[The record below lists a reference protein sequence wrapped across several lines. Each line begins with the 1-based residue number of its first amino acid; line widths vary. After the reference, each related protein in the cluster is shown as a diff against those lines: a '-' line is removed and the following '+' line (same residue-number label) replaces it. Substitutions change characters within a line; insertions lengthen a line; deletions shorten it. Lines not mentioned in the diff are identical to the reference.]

1 MTCTAAEK
9 GGSAYAGRNHPGRGL
24 PLGGGGQDDRKL
36 APKGHD
42 ELGPF
47 PPTMRKNQERA
58 APEKMTVLVVK
69 LESESFAFL
78 PALSFHPFPKSAG
91 IRVQNGQRN
100 RLRRLFHVGA
110 V

>member
-1 MTCTAAEK
+1 MTV
-9 GGSAYAGRNHPGRGL
+9 NL
-24 PLGGGGQDDRKL
+24 L
-36 APKGHD
+36 PKGHD
-42 ELGPF
+42 ELGHF

-69 LESESFAFL
+69 MVAERFEVM

-91 IRVQNGQRN
+91 IGVQNGQRN